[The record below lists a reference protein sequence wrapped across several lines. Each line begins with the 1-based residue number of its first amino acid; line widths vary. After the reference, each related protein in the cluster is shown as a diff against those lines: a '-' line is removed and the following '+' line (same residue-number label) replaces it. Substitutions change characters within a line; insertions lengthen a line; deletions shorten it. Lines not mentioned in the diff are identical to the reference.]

1 MNGFNLPDNI
11 DELVGQY
18 VTLRDKIKASDD
30 AHKEKTRDAREYLEA
45 LNGKLLERLNEV
57 GGDSVKTKHGTAY
70 RSTKR
75 SATIADGD
83 VFRTFVRERELFDL
97 VDWRANALAVE
108 DYIQENE
115 APPPGINFTT
125 VFTVG
130 VRRA

>member
-1 MNGFNLPDNI
+1 MNGFNLPDNM
-11 DELVGQY
+11 DELVEQY

-30 AHKEKTRDAREYLEA
+30 AHKEKTRDARDYLEA

-83 VFRTFVRERELFDL
+83 LFRTFVREQEQFDL
-97 VDWRANALAVE
+97 VDWRANALAVA
-108 DYIQENE
+108 DYIEEHE
-115 APPPGINFTT
+115 APPPGINFSTI
-125 VFTVG
+125 FTVG

>member
-1 MNGFNLPDNI
+1 MNGFNLPDNM
-11 DELVGQY
+11 DELVEQY

-30 AHKEKTRDAREYLEA
+30 AHKEKTRDARDYLEA

-83 VFRTFVRERELFDL
+83 LFRTFVREQEQFDL
-97 VDWRANALAVE
+97 VDWRANALAVA
-108 DYIQENE
+108 DYIEEHE
-115 APPPGINFTT
+115 APPPGVNFSTI
-125 VFTVG
+125 FTVG